1 MVVQSDSTLAFIKK
15 KVRRLTA
22 SASNSSL
29 TESDLEQY
37 INNFYSQD
45 FPYGIKMD
53 QMRSVYTFYTT
64 PYIDRY
70 PLDVNYNQG
79 VRAPFYVDGIQGNFF
94 KDREQF
100 YNMWPRWPTKF
111 QQAPQSLTGSITGIA
126 QPTNP
131 TSITSA
137 NHGLVTGDVITITD
151 VVGMT
156 QLNDNIY
163 TITFV
168 DANTFTLDGIDN
180 TTYGSYV
187 SGGIWTATNRAF
199 NFTVGTVPILSK
211 EVIIGGVDE
220 SGNPITIADDGNGN
234 LQIQVPNP
242 VVSVP
247 SYANRNYTNPPPANL
262 PNSYAG
268 KPIPGMK
275 NNNDFNPGLN
285 AVTNIGVVNYVT
297 GEMSFV
303 LPEGTSVASGTVL
316 TIRVSQYQTGK
327 PYSLLFWNNEFT
339 IRPIPKH
346 IHKLEI
352 EVYLTPCQFLQTSD
366 NPIINQWAQY
376 IAYGAAR
383 EILRDRQDLEG
394 VSNLEEGFFRQ
405 EALVL
410 ERQGVEEINQRNST
424 IYSSTN
430 ASQGWNS
437 YGSGW
442 Y

>member
-1 MVVQSDSTLAFIKK
+1 MVQQSDSTLAFIKR

-22 SASNSSL
+22 SASNSAL
-29 TESDLEQY
+29 TEANLEEY

-53 QMRSVYTFYTT
+53 QMRSVHTFYTA

-94 KDREQF
+94 KDRQQF
-100 YNMWPRWPTKF
+100 YNMWPRYPTNF
-111 QQAPQSLTGSITGIA
+111 QQAAQTLTGSITGIA

-137 NHGLVTGDVITITD
+137 NHGLVTGDVITITG

-156 QLNDNIY
+156 QLNGNTY

-180 TTYGSYV
+180 TAYGAYV
-187 SGGIWTATNRAF
+187 SDGTWTGTARDF
-199 NFTVGTVPILSK
+199 NFTVGTVPILSR

-234 LQIQVPNP
+234 LQWKVPNP
-242 VVSVP
+242 VVQVP
-247 SYANRNYTNPPPANL
+247 AYPANYTTPPPL
-262 PNSYAG
+262 PLPGVYGG

-275 NNNDFNPGLN
+275 NNNDFNPGLY
-285 AVTNIGVVNYVT
+285 AVTNIGTVNYVT

-303 LPEGTSVASGTVL
+303 LPEGVSVASDTVL
-316 TIRVSQYQTGK
+316 TIRVSQYQTGR

-352 EVYLTPCQFLQTSD
+352 EVYLTPCQFLETSD
-366 NPIINQWAQY
+366 NPILNQWAQY

-394 VSNLEEGFFRQ
+394 VANLDEGFLRQ

-410 ERQGVEEINQRNST
+410 ERQGVEEINQRNTT
-424 IYSSTN
+424 IYSSTG
-430 ASQGWNS
+430 SSDGWNN
-437 YGSGW
+437 GFGIGW